1 MRGGPGWLSLTWGL
15 VCHVL
20 DSFDTTQ
27 LLPRPRSSAVG
38 TPAYADLL
46 SEGPSGPRRRPH
58 TRTQTHSCTRV
69 RASTPRLGVEKASS
83 QWALFPSRSP
93 EPGPWPSWPPC
104 SPLRGTPRPLLL
116 SLECSRVMSSARCLR
131 PAAHSPSPPA
141 PLRPDSSSLSNP
153 LETPARPSPQLRLSR
168 SSITVVLRER
178 HLESRQAVPSFP
190 FSPSQRSGLLSLP
203 SSVCRCHSVCPCAV
217 CMLYGRMRVGVGRGP
232 GLHLR
237 LTPLTPTL
245 VTPRPSRLWSGHS
258 TPGSLR
264 GAGEHPSSLAQDL
277 RTEVAESPVPG
288 CVNVL

>member
-1 MRGGPGWLSLTWGL
+1 MGPLPVMQPRAGPLAFVASLLTSAG
-15 VCHVL
+15 HPASAASEPRVL
-20 DSFDTTQ
+20 AGDVFCTLPPASCT
-27 LLPRPRSSAVG
+27 LALAPRP
-38 TPAYADLL
+38 
-46 SEGPSGPRRRPH
+46 
-58 TRTQTHSCTRV
+58 
-69 RASTPRLGVEKASS
+69 
-83 QWALFPSRSP
+83 P
-93 EPGPWPSWPPC
+93 E
-104 SPLRGTPRPLLL
+104 
-116 SLECSRVMSSARCLR
+116 ARF
-131 PAAHSPSPPA
+131 
-141 PLRPDSSSLSNP
+141 SSLSNP
-153 LETPARPSPQLRLSR
+153 LETPARPTPQLRLSR

-288 CVNVL
+288 CFNVL